1 MARQLLKDTCELAA
15 EILDGK
21 HDSELDYIDQ
31 AVRARRKR
39 ATAESGIRKNARVKV
54 IADESG
60 MTGRVGTVQSVNQK
74 TVTVELDPLDER
86 DFRTGWRFPH
96 AWLEAA

>member
-21 HDSELDYIDQ
+21 HDDVLEYVAQ
-31 AVRARRKR
+31 AADARLKRRA
-39 ATAESGIRKNARVKV
+39 AESGIRKHGRIRVTAAESQ
-54 IADESG
+54 IAGRE
-60 MTGRVGTVQSVNQK
+60 GRVVSVNKK
-74 TVTVELDPLDER
+74 TVKVELDPLDAN
-86 DFRTGWRFPH
+86 DYATGWRVPH

>member
-21 HDSELDYIDQ
+21 HDANLDYIMQ
-31 AVRARRKR
+31 ATQARQKR
-39 ATAESGIRKNARVKV
+39 AAAESGIRKGGRVRV
-54 IADESG
+54 TAEES
-60 MTGRVGTVQSVNQK
+60 TLAGRVGTVERINQK
-74 TVTVELDPLDER
+74 TVSIQLDPLDEN
-86 DFRTGWRFPH
+86 DWRTGWRVPH